1 MEGGASRGACIVSFG
16 GGDDGCRRPP
26 QADEN
31 FTSFYDRGYRTTFV
45 RYFFKEITAKINQGN
60 SHMLLHPTRSEL
72 ITHTNIYGHVV
83 QSSKTTD
90 PTTIITTIF
99 FFWWDTLVVVFISF
113 SDGIATYKDVQ
124 AHAPR

>member
-1 MEGGASRGACIVSFG
+1 
-16 GGDDGCRRPP
+16 
-26 QADEN
+26 
-31 FTSFYDRGYRTTFV
+31 
-45 RYFFKEITAKINQGN
+45 
-60 SHMLLHPTRSEL
+60 MLLHPMRSEL
-72 ITHTNIYGHVV
+72 ITHTKIYGHVV

-99 FFWWDTLVVVFISF
+99 FFWWDTLVVVFIYF

>member
-1 MEGGASRGACIVSFG
+1 MVLVLSALVAVMTAAEDLLRQMRTSPASTIEG
-16 GGDDGCRRPP
+16 
-26 QADEN
+26 
-31 FTSFYDRGYRTTFV
+31 TTFV